1 MNYGV
6 ESRGG
11 APYTTARRGRSDGP
25 NTGLLKAQRM
35 RAGTARRTGLVGW
48 WLNLTAPPAPQR
60 VLPLAQREQL
70 RKAELTS
77 FSIVAVFLFL
87 VALVSNSLA
96 HPSTAE
102 AVGIMAVGLVI
113 AALLN
118 RSGLTR
124 AAAYLIPSL
133 LMVLIA
139 LAVVGT
145 KGGLELAML
154 PAYDL
159 FVLPIFLI
167 SLIGDR
173 KAPWAFALA
182 AIAFIVGDFAL
193 QPHALITSAGASHFD
208 SISYLVTAVT
218 WWGGI
223 NRHVALALFA
233 AFFGWLGARSVEA
246 AMRRA
251 DQAEELAAL
260 EHAVAEQ
267 RRQLEY
273 GVQQLLETHVRIAN
287 GDFNARAP
295 LHQDHQLWQV
305 AASLNNLLGRLQK
318 AGLAEHQLRRTH
330 EELQRLAAA
339 MDSARMGRHPIWPAP
354 SGTLADSMI
363 ERVVPRQRPPAQPW
377 PSSYTQ
383 TDLPPIAA
391 QAAPRTGAMPRPFP
405 AAGSPPTFQSMPAY
419 APPRRAAPAPAP
431 AVQEPAP
438 YSGERMRRSSPPVV
452 PAAPLTSD
460 ATPVW
465 PSPDRNSMPP
475 ASAPW
480 VTSEPSMS
488 SPVAAAAEPSQED
501 PEPAETLE

>member
-1 MNYGV
+1 
-6 ESRGG
+6 
-11 APYTTARRGRSDGP
+11 
-25 NTGLLKAQRM
+25 
-35 RAGTARRTGLVGW
+35 
-48 WLNLTAPPAPQR
+48 
-60 VLPLAQREQL
+60 
-70 RKAELTS
+70 
-77 FSIVAVFLFL
+77 

-118 RSGLTR
+118 RSGHTR

-173 KAPWAFALA
+173 KAPWLFALA

-339 MDSARMGRHPIWPAP
+339 MDSARVGRHPIWPAP
-354 SGTLADSMI
+354 SGTLADIMI

-377 PSSYTQ
+377 SSSYTQ
-383 TDLPPIAA
+383 TDLPPIAT

-405 AAGSPPTFQSMPAY
+405 AAGSPPTFPSMPAY
-419 APPRRAAPAPAP
+419 APPRRAAPAPAPAP

-460 ATPVW
+460 ATPAW

-488 SPVAAAAEPSQED
+488 SPVAAAAAPSQED